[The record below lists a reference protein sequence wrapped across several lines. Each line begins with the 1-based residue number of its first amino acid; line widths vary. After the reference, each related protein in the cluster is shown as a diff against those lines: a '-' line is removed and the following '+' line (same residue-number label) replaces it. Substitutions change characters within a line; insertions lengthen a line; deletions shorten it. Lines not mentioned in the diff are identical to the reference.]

1 MRVTVQNRNFTG
13 RNLTGQDYTN
23 GYAYRCNFTD
33 ARMGVL
39 VNATFIECNLTNADF
54 SKSPMVGIELQDCIT
69 TGMKFCTDAA
79 YNALPLTVRNTW
91 PYRAFVPLHDHEC
104 MAELI
109 RQIPATGTLKTRLD
123 MIAAAV
129 RVGRLQSYENLATDL
144 KQPGKPVAVGLKAM
158 GFVTLANHLEAFLD
172 R

>member
-54 SKSPMVGIELQDCIT
+54 SKSPLVGIELQDCIT
-69 TGMKFCTDAA
+69 TGIKFCTDAA
-79 YNALPLTVRNTW
+79 YNALPLAVRNAW

-104 MAELI
+104 MAELV
-109 RQIPATGTLKTRLD
+109 RQLPSLDKARLEMVAD
-123 MIAAAV
+123 TVKVA
-129 RVGRLQSYENLATDL
+129 RTESYQTFADTL
-144 KQPGKPVAVGLKAM
+144 KQPDKPV
-158 GFVTLANHLEAFLD
+158 VTALRAAGYVTIANYVEAFLD